1 MTFGKK
7 DDVVVTMPVGK
18 DEVVVA
24 MMTFG
29 KEEGVVVVMVV
40 VVEFLDRLVAYCSET
55 YWKLLSIVNSY
66 IVLEHRGITA
76 AAVVAVA
83 VVDNDVVVFVV
94 VALVA
99 SFVVVDNVVSTVLV
113 VVVCPVLSLVVLHI
127 FQCYEHQNE

>member
-29 KEEGVVVVMVV
+29 KVEVVVVVMVV
-40 VVEFLDRLVAYCSET
+40 VAELLDWLIAYCSET
-55 YWKLLSIVNSY
+55 YWKLLSMVNSY
-66 IVLEHRGITA
+66 IVLEHRGIA
-76 AAVVAVA
+76 VAAVVAVA
-83 VVDNDVVVFVV
+83 VVDVVVVVFLV

-99 SFVVVDNVVSTVLV
+99 SVFVVDNVFSIVLAA
-113 VVVCPVLSLVVLHI
+113 VVCPELSLVVLHI
-127 FQCYEHQNE
+127 FHCY